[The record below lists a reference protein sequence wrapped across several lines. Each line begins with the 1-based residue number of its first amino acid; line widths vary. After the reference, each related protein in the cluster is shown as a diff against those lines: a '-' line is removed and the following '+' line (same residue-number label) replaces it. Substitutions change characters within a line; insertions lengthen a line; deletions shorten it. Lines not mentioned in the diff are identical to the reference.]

1 MLMLTWWEVSCF
13 ENLQIAYCRGLQ
25 TTAHGPNPVRK
36 AFSSGPRRHFVNNQ
50 KYIYKKHV
58 NLVECSLSQNTYIT
72 YNYDVRPSNL
82 WVIAYV
88 ALGQKSLETLTYCV
102 NYCSI
107 PGCWVS
113 LSKKRIF
120 CDCYRNMGRF
130 LCGVERVKRFVN
142 VHLHCIIS
150 NLKIISKMSTLSL
163 HWKNF
168 CGRLWPIQMHYICLT
183 GNFRKGGRQGKLSCK
198 MGRCMK
204 KVENHWFK
212 LTRKIPNS
220 LKFLYR
226 SAVLFKLSWEIETV
240 SVTKSNLKTN
250 LACLLNLRFN
260 GLLIFLL

>member
-1 MLMLTWWEVSCF
+1 MLTWWKVSCF

-72 YNYDVRPSNL
+72 YDYDVRPSNL

-88 ALGQKSLETLTYCV
+88 ALGQKSLETLAYCV
-102 NYCSI
+102 NCCSI

-113 LSKKRIF
+113 LPTKRIF

-130 LCGVERVKRFVN
+130 LCGEERVKRFVN
-142 VHLHCIIS
+142 VHLHCITS
-150 NLKIISKMSTLSL
+150 NLKIISKMSTLPL

-168 CGRLWPIQMHYICLT
+168 CGRLWPIQMHHICLT
-183 GNFRKGGRQGKLSCK
+183 GNFRKGVVRVNWVAKWVAAWKRLKTTGL
-198 MGRCMK
+198 
-204 KVENHWFK
+204 NW
-212 LTRKIPNS
+212 LA
-220 LKFLYR
+220 KFLYR

-260 GLLIFLL
+260 GILIFCCNFAVELWL